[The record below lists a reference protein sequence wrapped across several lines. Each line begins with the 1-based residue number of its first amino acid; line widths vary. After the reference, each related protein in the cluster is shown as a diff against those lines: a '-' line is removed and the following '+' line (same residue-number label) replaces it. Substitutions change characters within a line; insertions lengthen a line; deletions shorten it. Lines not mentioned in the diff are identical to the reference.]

1 MIVTHYREKLIQAIV
16 YFSDN
21 TRHCG
26 KIKLFKLLYLLDF
39 EHFRQTGHSVTG
51 MEYRAW
57 KMGPVP
63 IELVQEWDELEPDM
77 RQAIEIKP
85 ELVYDYGR
93 ENVLPRIGFD
103 PSHFTKRELRLM
115 QSLSDRYKDVF
126 SGKMIDVTQAENGA
140 WAKVW
145 NDGKGNNNPINYAL
159 SLGEGTEKEAILHIA
174 KEHQATLEQ
183 HGIRH

>member
-1 MIVTHYREKLIQAIV
+1 MK
-16 YFSDN
+16 
-21 TRHCG
+21 
-26 KIKLFKLLYLLDF
+26 
-39 EHFRQTGHSVTG
+39 
-51 MEYRAW
+51 
-57 KMGPVP
+57 
-63 IELVQEWDELEPDM
+63 
-77 RQAIEIKP
+77 QAIEIKP

-126 SGKMIDVTQAENGA
+126 LGKMIDVTHAENGA

-145 NDGKGNNNPINYAL
+145 NDGKGNNNLINYAL
-159 SLGEGTEKEAILHIA
+159 SLDEGPEKEAILHIA
-174 KEHQATLEQ
+174 TEHQAMLEQ